1 MIRTLKTAFL
11 AVLLGLL
18 MAPGVQ
24 AIDLNT
30 EYLIGRWV
38 LDAQDCKSQNAETIE
53 FRQNGTFEGLRLG
66 EVESVG
72 FWRIDQELVVLHIV
86 TSPAYFS
93 DIDPRLAAYKDL
105 YNYFQAR
112 MILFNIEKDSFDA
125 FGLMGSELKQTQAV
139 KCR

>member
-1 MIRTLKTAFL
+1 MIRAMKPL
-11 AVLLGLL
+11 ALVALLGLF
-18 MAPGVQ
+18 MAPL
-24 AIDLNT
+24 AYAADLNAD
-30 EYLIGRWV
+30 YLIGRWV
-38 LDAQDCKSQNAETIE
+38 LDAQDCNSQNAETIE
-53 FRQNGTFEGLRLG
+53 FRQNGTFEGIRLG

-125 FGLMGSELKQTQAV
+125 VGVMGSELKRTHAV
-139 KCR
+139 KCP